1 MKLEQAIQE
10 YGALLDGQYLGVY
23 KLDQMA
29 KTFRQA
35 ARRSRFANDKMTYYT
50 CYRNCERLVNYC
62 IEQEMLFASIDM

>member
-29 KTFRQA
+29 KAFRKA
-35 ARRSRFANDKMTYYT
+35 ARNARFANDKITYYT
-50 CYRNCERLVNYC
+50 CYRNCDSLVRYC
-62 IEQEMLFASIDM
+62 IEQEMPFASIDM

>member
-23 KLDQMA
+23 KIAQMA

-35 ARRSRFANDKMTYYT
+35 ARRSKFADDKMTYYT
-50 CYRNCERLVNYC
+50 CYRNCDQLVNFC
-62 IEQEMLFASIDM
+62 IEQEMPFATIDI

>member
-29 KTFRQA
+29 KTFRTA
-35 ARRSRFANDKMTYYT
+35 SRRARFANDKLMYYT
-50 CYRNCERLVNYC
+50 CYRNCDRLVRYC
-62 IEQEMLFASIDM
+62 IEQEMPFATIDM

>member
-29 KTFRQA
+29 KTFRKA
-35 ARRSRFANDKMTYYT
+35 VRRAKSVDDKDTYYT
-50 CYRNCERLVNYC
+50 CYNTCDRLVRYC
-62 IEQEMLFASIDM
+62 IEQEMPFASIDM